1 MPHKRQNEAFPMK
14 GIMRCNLCNALVT
27 GATSTGKMGLRF
39 PKKSVEREKHQHN
52 YYRCFKGKGHFSI
65 RADKAESAL
74 GTLLVKM
81 EPELMCLQAVVNL
94 FRLIWT
100 ERAQAAAIEA
110 DSRKRELTRVEGKK
124 ARLLDSLA
132 KGIITK
138 EAFKRGTDPLLS
150 EIARLRQELASQ
162 SFDVLDIEDAVGYLQ
177 SMFWNLLTM

>member
-1 MPHKRQNEAFPMK
+1 
-14 GIMRCNLCNALVT
+14 
-27 GATSTGKMGLRF
+27 
-39 PKKSVEREKHQHN
+39 
-52 YYRCFKGKGHFSI
+52 
-65 RADKAESAL
+65 
-74 GTLLVKM
+74 
-81 EPELMCLQAVVNL
+81 MCLQAVVNL

-177 SMFWNLLTM
+177 SMFWNLLTV